1 MDEVSAE
8 IILELTKRKGT
19 SHTELLNL
27 VIDQTKKSPRLVKNR
42 ISELEEK
49 GYIGKKKVKG
59 RGYPLYYNRTEKRTT
74 SHHLYLMGKK
84 GKMLFSQEDIDNLIT
99 NNEKEF
105 EKTLQDTQDI
115 YSEAASYMLSSLYWH
130 NKITFAIESGWLG
143 LSEIDVELAKKNK
156 KRLEKFMKKIMVSAW
171 KNDQEMWHTLLHAVH
186 DVIDDNRT
194 FSKEQLEKIWT
205 I

>member
-8 IILELTKRKGT
+8 IILELTKRNGT

-27 VIDQTKKSPRLVKNR
+27 VIHQTKKSPRLLKNR
-42 ISELEEK
+42 IKELEEK
-49 GYIGKKKVKG
+49 GYIAKKKVKG
-59 RGYPLYYNRTEKRTT
+59 HGYPLYFNRTEKRTT
-74 SHHLYLMGKK
+74 SHSLYLMGKK
-84 GKMLFSQEDIDNLIT
+84 GKMFFSQEDIDNLIT

-105 EKTLQDTQDI
+105 EKTLLDTQDI

-156 KRLEKFMKKIMVSAW
+156 KRLEKFMKKIMTSAW
-171 KNDQEMWHTLLHAVH
+171 KVDQEMWHTLLHAVH
-186 DVIDDNRT
+186 DVINDNKIL
-194 FSKEQLEKIWT
+194 SKEQLRKLGG
-205 I
+205 

>member
-19 SHTELLNL
+19 THTELLNL
-27 VIDQTKKSPRLVKNR
+27 VKDLTKKSPRLVKNR
-42 ISELEEK
+42 IRELEVK

-115 YSEAASYMLSSLYWH
+115 YSEAANYMLSSLYWH

-171 KNDQEMWHTLLHAVH
+171 KVDQKMWHTLLHAVH

-194 FSKEQLEKIWT
+194 FSKEQLRKIWT